1 MKSYAKLIAIL
12 LLPLVFVLWH
22 AHSDVQLPPPGWKL
36 SKLSLPRQAEEKVA
50 EETLA
55 TDSAPQMTQAMPD
68 TAAQRILFFG
78 DSMVEGLLRRMDGYA
93 QANGYSLTNVVW
105 YGSTTETWTET
116 DTLRHFMALTQPTFV
131 MISIGGNE
139 QFVKDLSRRE
149 TCIRW
154 IVRQMGQTPFVWIGT
169 PAWKE
174 DTGINELTRKIVGDR
189 RYFDSRGLDL
199 KRGSDHMHPTF
210 GAASLWMDSI
220 ATWMESPATAHPI
233 RMNRP
238 TETTEQRHSRTY
250 VLQPL

>member
-12 LLPLVFVLWH
+12 LLPLAFVLWH
-22 AHSDVQLPPPGWKL
+22 AQSDVQLPPPGWKL
-36 SKLSLPRQAEEKVA
+36 SKLSLPRLAMDAAEEA
-50 EETLA
+50 PAIDSIRHEEQTA
-55 TDSAPQMTQAMPD
+55 PD
-68 TAAQRILFFG
+68 TTAQRILFFG
-78 DSMVEGLLRRMDGYA
+78 DSMVEGLLLRMDGYA
-93 QANGYSLTNVVW
+93 HANGYSLTNVIW
-105 YGSTTETWTET
+105 YGSTTETWAET
-116 DTLRHFMALTQPTFV
+116 DTLRHFMSLTQPTFV

-139 QFVKDLSRRE
+139 QFVKDLTRRE
-149 TCIRW
+149 TCIRQ

-174 DTGINELTRKIVGDR
+174 DTGINALTRQIVGDR

-210 GAASLWMDSI
+210 GAASLWMDSV

-238 TETTEQRHSRTY
+238 TETTGKRHSRTY
-250 VLQPL
+250 ALQPL